1 MKLPFSVEQAAF
13 LLDVPADD
21 GLVVA
26 GLLGVLLMLQPKA
39 FSLWSGKAA

>member
-13 LLDVPADD
+13 LLDVAVDY
-21 GLVVA
+21 GLVVV

>member
-13 LLDVPADD
+13 LLDVPADY
-21 GLVVA
+21 GLVVV

>member
-21 GLVVA
+21 GLVGA
-26 GLLGVLLMLQPKA
+26 GLVGVVLMLQPKA
-39 FSLWSGKAA
+39 FGPWSGKAA